1 MYRTR
6 TVATIVAAGLAIAAC
21 GSDDAPTA
29 PEPGPTPSLRTEHN
43 ADGPGAVVFHGR
55 GQFFAT
61 VNEPGAPYFIAIGV
75 SAAGARE
82 FCRGGDPDFGAS
94 KDLFA
99 EGPNGIHAVFKSDGK
114 VPLLL
119 YRPGTE
125 DICDGSPVAV
135 GTGIFTDNSS
145 NLIGGHGRGV
155 ASSRIRGTVTTPAG
169 KRLHVLVVMH
179 SQLGPN
185 GFEDLVLK
193 IQVK

>member
-1 MYRTR
+1 MFRTR
-6 TVATIVAAGLAIAAC
+6 AVAHILAAGLATAAC
-21 GSDDAPTA
+21 GSDSQPTA
-29 PEPGPTPSLRTEHN
+29 PDTTPTPSLRTEHN
-43 ADGPGAVVFHGR
+43 PTGPGAVVFHGH

-75 SAAGARE
+75 SPAGARE

-94 KDLFA
+94 KDLFV

-125 DICDGSPVAV
+125 DICDGSAIAV
-135 GTGIFTDNSS
+135 GTGLFTDNSS
-145 NLIGGHGRGV
+145 NLFGGHGRGV
-155 ASSRIRGTVTTPAG
+155 ASGRIRGTVTTLAG
-169 KRLHVLVVMH
+169 QRLHVLVVMH